1 MKRALLIVSLA
12 VCLATA
18 VLSGFVFW
26 GGSATRSPGS
36 SLVGVTSK
44 AALTTIPV
52 PSAPPLLVSCQA
64 QPTVSSSRALFRIS
78 GRCRLSTDGPAQCTA
93 SGGDDYGAYYGVKTT
108 AGDAAYFS
116 IGVEGYKGP
125 GIYRTADVLFFV
137 LYGVHLAQWQ
147 APGSVVTITANSLVL
162 PRTLLNAAPGTGAT
176 ATVTARGTLPCT
188 RA

>member
-1 MKRALLIVSLA
+1 MEL
-12 VCLATA
+12 TM
-18 VLSGFVFW
+18 GENN
-26 GGSATRSPGS
+26 GGG
-36 SLVGVTSK
+36 
-44 AALTTIPV
+44 
-52 PSAPPLLVSCQA
+52 
-64 QPTVSSSRALFRIS
+64 
-78 GRCRLSTDGPAQCTA
+78 CRLFLDRRRRLQA
-93 SGGDDYGAYYGVKTT
+93 
-108 AGDAAYFS
+108 
-116 IGVEGYKGP
+116 P